1 MKIHTRATRTVAKM
15 VLSVSM
21 MVFELDDFAVALAL
35 ALAPAALPD
44 AAAAW
49 TPPANVDAGADAEVL
64 TVGVALLVLALE
76 VLPFLP
82 ELEPERPEPDE
93 DVLLATSA
101 VYDPRRA
108 PKCAMTASESR
119 TVIVAAPLL
128 SRTTVWPLWS

>member
-1 MKIHTRATRTVAKM
+1 M

-21 MVFELDDFAVALAL
+21 MVFELDDCAVAL

-49 TPPANVDAGADAEVL
+49 MPPANVDAGADAEVL
-64 TVGVALLVLALE
+64 TVGVAVLALE
-76 VLPFLP
+76 VLPPFP
-82 ELEPERPEPDE
+82 ELEPERPELDE
-93 DVLLATSA
+93 DELLATSA
-101 VYDPRRA
+101 VYEPRRA

-128 SRTTVWPLWS
+128 SRTTVWPL